1 MKAFEQ
7 FNELGLIRRHSEW
20 QIPLPP
26 TAEQLEVE
34 AMVHR
39 PVPGRVVLGSVVEG
53 VEVEFEAVDTGL
65 WCRNHTGVM
74 ELDGGHGAVSG
85 ACLLYLLLTQAK
97 EGRCTA
103 CKIIKLY
110 LINHVIYVNIYMT
123 RYVTPKC

>member
-7 FNELGLIRRHSEW
+7 FNELGLTRRHSKW

-34 AMVHR
+34 AMIHR
-39 PVPGRVVLGSVVEG
+39 PVPRPLMLGGVAEG
-53 VEVEFEAVDTGL
+53 VEVEVEAVDAGL
-65 WCRNHTGVM
+65 GRGDHAGIM

-97 EGRCTA
+97 EGWRTA
-103 CKIIKLY
+103 WKVYLICSVKLY
-110 LINHVIYVNIYMT
+110 L
-123 RYVTPKC
+123 